1 MNLPPVLESFEEMP
15 EENLTM
21 PETMYQVEEG
31 QIYEVISIEGLS
43 ADTQYAYL
51 QEGDQVFDLMRREDG
66 VYTTTVEKQLLNV
79 DNISIIA
86 VESGKKVCY
95 HKENR

>member
-43 ADTQYAYL
+43 ADTQYAYCRKGIRYL
-51 QEGDQVFDLMRREDG
+51 
-66 VYTTTVEKQLLNV
+66 T
-79 DNISIIA
+79 
-86 VESGKKVCY
+86 
-95 HKENR
+95 